1 MITFLWDITLFSYAQ
16 QRVQIKVRIIGIL
29 EDFCFLLCF
38 SLNTFFCLFFLFDAH
53 TNPLFAQHKLIKLQ
67 DIVFLYTACF
77 MYHFSKSNLPNAFN
91 NFFTPINTRHKY
103 NTRLASKST
112 FAFPIIRT
120 NYGRFNIRFFG
131 PKVWNEI
138 DESLKSLSFRCF
150 KRELKAQ
157 PLRKYSSA

>member
-1 MITFLWDITLFSYAQ
+1 MSKKLS
-16 QRVQIKVRIIGIL
+16 KSIGIICKL
-29 EDFCFLLCF
+29 RHFVNIQTLIQSTVLCYCF
-38 SLNTFFCLFFLFDAH
+38 SISHLRLYGLGSTYITNIKPLEILQKRTIRVINFAKFDAH
-53 TNPLFAQHKLIKLQ
+53 TNPLFAQHKLMKLQ
-67 DIVFLYTACF
+67 DIIFLYTACF

-138 DESLKSLSFRCF
+138 
-150 KRELKAQ
+150 
-157 PLRKYSSA
+157 